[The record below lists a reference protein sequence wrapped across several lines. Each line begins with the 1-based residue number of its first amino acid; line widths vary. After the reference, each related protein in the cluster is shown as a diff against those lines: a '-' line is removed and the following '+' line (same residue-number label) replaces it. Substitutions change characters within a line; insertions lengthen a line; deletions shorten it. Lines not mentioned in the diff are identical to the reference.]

1 MFVETVT
8 TLSTGVSVIELGQR
22 AFPTFKKILTRLKRG
37 DLKIAIFGAGGI
49 GKTTLGK
56 LLSKDFQLESLFSP
70 YQESITIEEYQL
82 DSNVFGSV
90 VVVPGQERRQDN
102 WHDILR
108 MIAVSK
114 IQLIIHVVSWGY
126 HSFGEIS
133 YTNHRLY
140 QSGMTVEEFVEEYT
154 KERRRRELDV
164 LEHIAPQLSIADS
177 KKTIM
182 ITLVN
187 KQDLWWQNRQLVKD
201 YYMNGDY
208 ERVIQKIQNQRGAAN
223 FIHEYRSVS
232 LVMENFVSGANEL
245 LVATTGGYDDRIK
258 FANLEYLL
266 SAIETLL
273 KISLGR

>member
-56 LLSKDFQLESLFSP
+56 LLSQDFQLESLFSP

-108 MIAVSK
+108 MIAVGK

-154 KERRRRELDV
+154 KDRRRRELDV
-164 LEHIAPQLSIADS
+164 LEHIAPQLSIAGS

-208 ERVIQKIQNQRGAAN
+208 ERVIQRIQNQRGAAN

-258 FANLEYLL
+258 FLNLEYLL

>member
-70 YQESITIEEYQL
+70 YQGSVTIEEYQL

-90 VVVPGQERRQDN
+90 VVVPGQERRQNN

-108 MIAVSK
+108 MIAVGR

-126 HSFGEIS
+126 HSFGEFS
-133 YTNHRLY
+133 YTNHHLY

-201 YYMNGDY
+201 HYMNGDY

-223 FIHEYRSVS
+223 FIHEYWSVS

-266 SAIETLL
+266 GTIEALL

>member
-70 YQESITIEEYQL
+70 YQGSVTIEEYQL

-90 VVVPGQERRQDN
+90 VVVPGQERRQNN

-108 MIAVSK
+108 MIAVGR

-126 HSFGEIS
+126 HSFGEFS
-133 YTNHRLY
+133 YTNHHLY

-154 KERRRRELDV
+154 KDRRRRELDV

-201 YYMNGDY
+201 HYMNGDY

-232 LVMENFVSGANEL
+232 LVMENFVSGVNEL

-266 SAIETLL
+266 GTIETLL

>member
-1 MFVETVT
+1 
-8 TLSTGVSVIELGQR
+8 
-22 AFPTFKKILTRLKRG
+22 
-37 DLKIAIFGAGGI
+37 
-49 GKTTLGK
+49 
-56 LLSKDFQLESLFSP
+56 
-70 YQESITIEEYQL
+70 
-82 DSNVFGSV
+82 
-90 VVVPGQERRQDN
+90 
-102 WHDILR
+102 
-108 MIAVSK
+108 MIAVGK

-140 QSGMTVEEFVEEYT
+140 QPGMTVEEFVEEYT

-266 SAIETLL
+266 GTIETLL

>member
-8 TLSTGVSVIELGQR
+8 TLSTGINVIELGQR

-37 DLKIAIFGAGGI
+37 DLKIAIFGAAGI

-56 LLSKDFQLESLFSP
+56 LLSQDFQLESLFSP

-82 DSNVFGSV
+82 DSDVFGSV

-108 MIAVSK
+108 MIAVGK

-126 HSFGEIS
+126 HSFGDIS
-133 YTNHRLY
+133 YTYHRLY
-140 QSGMTVEEFVEEYT
+140 QSGMTFEGFVEEYT

-164 LEHIAPQLSIADS
+164 LEHIAPHLSIADS

-201 YYMNGDY
+201 HYMNGDY

-232 LVMENFVSGANEL
+232 LVRENFVSGANEL

-258 FANLEYLL
+258 FANLKYLL
-266 SAIETLL
+266 DTIDALL

>member
-56 LLSKDFQLESLFSP
+56 LLSQDFQLESLFSP

-108 MIAVSK
+108 MIAVGK

-164 LEHIAPQLSIADS
+164 LEHIAPQLSIAGG

-187 KQDLWWQNRQLVKD
+187 KQDLWWQNRKLVKD

-232 LVMENFVSGANEL
+232 LVMENFVSGAKEL

-258 FANLEYLL
+258 FANLKYLL
-266 SAIETLL
+266 DTIDALL